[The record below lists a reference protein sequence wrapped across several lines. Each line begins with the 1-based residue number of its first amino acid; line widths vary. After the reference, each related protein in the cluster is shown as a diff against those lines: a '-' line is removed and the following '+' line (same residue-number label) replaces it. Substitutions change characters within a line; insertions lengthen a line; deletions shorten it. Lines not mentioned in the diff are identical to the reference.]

1 MPLFQYQNRSLH
13 YLQQGQGEAVLLLH
27 GLGSCA
33 EHWSLQLQALS
44 AHYQVIAAD
53 FRGHGQSSPSTQPF
67 TMQQLAADM
76 LALLTHLG
84 IKRCHVVGFSL
95 GGMVAFELALLAPQC
110 IQSLVIINSGPQ
122 VAIQGWRLKLQL
134 GFRLAVIRLLG
145 MRKLG
150 QLIGAKLFP
159 DAQQQPLLELF
170 AQQMA
175 RMDQASYRHTL
186 NAIAHFSV
194 QSQLSC
200 LQLPI
205 LVIAADQDYSPVASK
220 AAYVS
225 LLPDA
230 ELIVISNSRH
240 ATPLDQPDALN
251 QQLLSFLAKVVKPG
265 LSVTSNTK
273 VSGGDQHA

>member
-13 YLQQGQGEAVLLLH
+13 YLQQGEGEAVLLLH

-33 EHWSLQLQALS
+33 EHWSLQMQALS
-44 AHYQVIAAD
+44 ADYQVIAAD
-53 FRGHGQSSPSTQPF
+53 FRGHGQSSPSTQAF
-67 TMQQLAADM
+67 TLQQLAADM
-76 LALLTHLG
+76 LALLTHLE
-84 IKRCHVVGFSL
+84 IKRCQLVGFSL

-110 IQSLVIINSGPQ
+110 VQSLVIINSGPQ
-122 VAIQGWRLKLQL
+122 LAIQGWRLKLQL

-150 QLIGAKLFP
+150 QIIGAKLFP
-159 DAQQQPLLELF
+159 SEEQKPLLELF
-170 AQQMA
+170 SQQMA
-175 RMDQASYRHTL
+175 SMDQASYRHTL

-194 QSQLSC
+194 QSQLSH
-200 LQLPI
+200 LSLPV
-205 LVIAADQDYSPVASK
+205 LVIAADQDYSPVATK

-230 ELIVISNSRH
+230 KLIVIPNSRH
-240 ATPLDQPDALN
+240 ATPLDQPEALN

-265 LSVTSNTK
+265 LSVTNNTQ
-273 VSGGDQHA
+273 VSGGDQDA

>member
-1 MPLFQYQNRSLH
+1 MPVLQYQNRSVH

-33 EHWSLQLQALS
+33 EHWSAQMAELS
-44 AHYQVIAAD
+44 QHYNVIAAD
-53 FRGHGQSSPSTQPF
+53 FRGHGHSSPSRQPF

-76 LALLTHLG
+76 LALLQHLN
-84 IKRCHVVGFSL
+84 IARCQVIGFSL

-122 VAIQGWRLKLQL
+122 LAVQGWRLTLL
-134 GFRLAVIRLLG
+134 LWFRLAVIRFLG
-145 MRKLG
+145 MRRLG
-150 QLIGAKLFP
+150 QIIGAKLFP
-159 DAQQQPLLELF
+159 QAEQQHLVAQF
-170 AQQMA
+170 ARQMA
-175 RMDQASYRHTL
+175 LTDKRSYRHTL
-186 NAIAHFSV
+186 GAISRFSV
-194 QSQLSC
+194 QSQLDR
-200 LQLPI
+200 LVLPV

-220 AAYVS
+220 AAFVS

-230 ELIVISNSRH
+230 ELIVIPNSRH

-251 QQLLSFLAKVVKPG
+251 TQLLSFLAKVVKPG
-265 LSVTSNTK
+265 LSVASNTK

>member
-1 MPLFQYQNRSLH
+1 MPLFQYQNRCLH
-13 YLQQGQGEAVLLLH
+13 YLQQGEGEAVLLLH

-33 EHWSLQLQALS
+33 EHWWLQMQALS
-44 AHYQVIAAD
+44 ADYQVIAAD
-53 FRGHGQSSPSTQPF
+53 FRGHGQSSPSAQPF

-76 LALLTHLG
+76 LALLTHLE
-84 IKRCHVVGFSL
+84 IKRCQVVGFSL

-110 IQSLVIINSGPQ
+110 VQSLVIINSGPYL
-122 VAIQGWRLKLQL
+122 AIQGWRLKLQL

-150 QLIGAKLFP
+150 QIIGAKLFP
-159 DAQQQPLLELF
+159 DEEQKPLLELF

-175 RMDQASYRHTL
+175 SMDQASYRHTL

-194 QSQLSC
+194 QSQLSH
-200 LQLPI
+200 LQLPV
-205 LVIAADQDYSPVASK
+205 LVIAADQDYSPVATK

-230 ELIVISNSRH
+230 ALIVIPNSRH
-240 ATPLDQPDALN
+240 ATPLDQPEALN
-251 QQLLSFLAKVVKPG
+251 QQLLTFLAKVVKPG
-265 LSVTSNTK
+265 LSVTDNTQ
-273 VSGGDQHA
+273 VSGGDQHV

>member
-1 MPLFQYQNRSLH
+1 MPVFQYQNRSLH
-13 YLQQGQGEAVLLLH
+13 YLQQGAGDAVLLLH

-33 EHWSLQLQALS
+33 EHWSTQLLALS
-44 AHYQVIAAD
+44 QHYRVIAAD
-53 FRGHGQSSPSTQPF
+53 FRGHGQSSPSKHPF

-76 LALLTHLG
+76 LALLEHLD
-84 IKRCHVVGFSL
+84 ISRCQVVGFSL
-95 GGMVAFELALLAPQC
+95 GGMVAFELALLAPQR

-122 VAIQGWRLKLQL
+122 VAAHGWRLQLQL
-134 GFRLAVIRLLG
+134 RFRLAVIRLLG

-150 QLIGAKLFP
+150 QIIGAKLFP
-159 DAQQQPLLELF
+159 ETQQHHLIELF

-175 RMDQASYRHTL
+175 VTDERSYRHTL
-186 NAIAHFSV
+186 NAIANFSV
-194 QSQLSC
+194 QSQLAR
-200 LQLPI
+200 LALPI

-230 ELIVISNSRH
+230 ELIVIPNSRH
-240 ATPLDQPDALN
+240 ATPLDQPAALN
-251 QQLLSFLAKVVKPG
+251 QQLLTFLAKVVKPG